1 MSEVKI
7 RWNHNA
13 LYQIRSAPGVRAEL
27 ERRGRRIVANANS
40 TLRERDGYAMSS
52 TQGARRP
59 QGRWR
64 VTVFTRSTHAK
75 RSNAR
80 HNTLVRLMQS

>member
-1 MSEVKI
+1 MAEVRI
-7 RWNHNA
+7 RWNPNA
-13 LYQIRSAPGVRAEL
+13 LYQIRHAPGVRAEL
-27 ERRGRRIVANANS
+27 ERRGRRIVNAANN
-40 TLRERDGYAMSS
+40 TLIERSGYAMSS

-64 VTVFTRSTHAK
+64 VTVFTRTTHAK

-80 HNTLVRLMQS
+80 HNTLLRLMNG